1 MVPQDKNEIHVTLGV
16 VVRETGLAHQTIR
29 ACRARRIVG
38 EPLTREDIVRLR
50 RVRRLRELGVN
61 LQGIEF
67 ILHMRERIERLQA
80 ELDRWEPSRRQ
91 AWGELA
97 RVRYLLTW
105 DGDEE
110 EYKRG

>member
-1 MVPQDKNEIHVTLGV
+1 MVPPDKNEIRVTLGV

-29 ACRARRIVG
+29 ECGARQIVG
-38 EPLTREDIVRLR
+38 EPFTREDIVRLR

-61 LQGIEF
+61 LQGIEI

-80 ELDRWEPSRRQ
+80 ELDHWERSRRQ
-91 AWGELA
+91 TWGELA
-97 RVRYLLTW
+97 SVRYLLTW

-110 EYKRG
+110 EYG